1 MPKGACLLLVRRK
14 DDPSAVSAMSHAA
27 FPTPPP
33 EIEACSGDEGDV
45 VVVRVGPEHVSD
57 LVETFRGAAI
67 DESSPATVSLRFDA
81 TGPFAVSPAQVASLA
96 EALRSPPLVGRV
108 SELWL
113 DECWLGREG
122 WSTLAP
128 VAREGADAFTSIR
141 AVGDEIDEVA
151 AAHVAVTL
159 EKCTNLRSLCL
170 ARNPMGDAGAVAL
183 APGLAACASLTALT
197 VSRCGIGDAGAAA
210 VARAL
215 PSTLIALD
223 ASSNEMTSLGLGHLA
238 AEIRA
243 GRTPSLTRLNLSGN
257 DVGPGEVPNSPRRCR
272 LVRRNS
278 KHWIFA
284 DVFSPIPGS
293 DGLHRHCRSASAS
306 RRYISAATA
315 RETRRRRRLPPRS
328 QTVRDWRSS
337 AWR

>member
-1 MPKGACLLLVRRK
+1 MKATSSSFTSVRSTCRISWKRFAAPRLTSPRPRLSRCDSTPQVLSPYLRRKLRLSPRRFARRRSSGACQSFGLTSVG
-14 DDPSAVSAMSHAA
+14 SVA
-27 FPTPPP
+27 
-33 EIEACSGDEGDV
+33 
-45 VVVRVGPEHVSD
+45 RVG
-57 LVETFRGAAI
+57 
-67 DESSPATVSLRFDA
+67 RF
-81 TGPFAVSPAQVASLA
+81 S
-96 EALRSPPLVGRV
+96 RPP
-108 SELWL
+108 
-113 DECWLGREG
+113 
-122 WSTLAP
+122 
-128 VAREGADAFTSIR
+128 REGADAFTSIR

-238 AEIRA
+238 AELRA

-272 LVRRNS
+272 RVRRNS

-315 RETRRRRRLPPRS
+315 RETRRRRRLPLRS